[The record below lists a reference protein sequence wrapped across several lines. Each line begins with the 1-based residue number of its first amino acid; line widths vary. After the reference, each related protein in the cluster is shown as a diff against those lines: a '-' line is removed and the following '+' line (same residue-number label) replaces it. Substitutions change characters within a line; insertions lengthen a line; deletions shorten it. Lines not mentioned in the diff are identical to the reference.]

1 MSDPISDTT
10 DFEAALRLI
19 VRREIKVQEGSSGH
33 PVLWKSE
40 ACVIASEALG
50 MTRDELL
57 MIAREEAANGKR

>member
-1 MSDPISDTT
+1 MADQIHTT

-19 VRREIKVQEGSSGH
+19 VRRTIKVQEGSSGH
-33 PVLWKSE
+33 PVLWKDE

-57 MIAREEAANGKR
+57 TIAREEAANGKR